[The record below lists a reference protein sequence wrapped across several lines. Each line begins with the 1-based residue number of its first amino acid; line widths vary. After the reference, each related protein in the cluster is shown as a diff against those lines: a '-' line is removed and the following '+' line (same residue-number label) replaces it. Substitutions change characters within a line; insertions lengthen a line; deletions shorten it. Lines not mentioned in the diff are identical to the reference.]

1 MTSLVTVRA
10 ASEADLDAIA
20 GLEEAAFQDPWPR
33 EMLAYEVAHPHAVL
47 LVASCEEGG
56 PPVAY
61 AAFRHAVGE
70 AELLRVGVHPEGRR
84 KGLARALLLEGLERL
99 RKLDVQVCFLE
110 VRVDNTPAITLYESL
125 GFTCV
130 GMRRGY
136 YRDGTDAMNFVLGL
150 LE

>member
-1 MTSLVTVRA
+1 VTGLVTIRTA
-10 ASEADLDAIA
+10 AEADLDAIA
-20 GLEEAAFQDPWPR
+20 GLEEAAFHDPWPR
-33 EMLAYEVAHPHAVL
+33 EMLSYEMVHPHAVL
-47 LVASCEEGG
+47 LVGSCGEE
-56 PPVAY
+56 PPAAY
-61 AAFRHAVGE
+61 ASFRHAAGE
-70 AELLRVGVHPEGRR
+70 AELLRVAVHPDGRR

-99 RKLDVQVCFLE
+99 RKLDIQVCFLE
-110 VRVDNTPAITLYESL
+110 VRVDNIPAITLYESL